1 MKINPG
7 ATPYSAPT
15 VKFFSV
21 TPRQCLMVSNE
32 PYTVGNTYTMDG
44 EYDEENW

>member
-1 MKINPG
+1 MKINNG

-21 TPRQCLMVSNE
+21 SPRQCLMVSVTNE
-32 PYTVGNTYTMDG
+32 YYDG
-44 EYDEENW
+44 IEGDGTQEDL